1 MTRHPPSVLPVL
13 EPLGASGERVRAAL
27 HGRGMRV
34 TPARVAVLAALTD
47 EDGQDGHRTAAE
59 LFHTLTQAGVE
70 IDLVT
75 VYRAVATLTEV
86 GLLFQLAIAD
96 RAATYCRMSAPHQ
109 HAICDG
115 CSTVT
120 PVAGPQ
126 LKRALSY
133 ARGCRPVR
141 LTGRGS
147 LTLRGLCE
155 RCASAEPVIWRG

>member
-1 MTRHPPSVLPVL
+1 M
-13 EPLGASGERVRAAL
+13 L

-47 EDGQDGHRTAAE
+47 QTGRDRHRTAAE
-59 LFHTLTQAGVE
+59 LFHNLTRAGVTL
-70 IDLVT
+70 DLVT
-75 VYRAVATLTEV
+75 VYRAVGALTEV

-120 PVAGPQ
+120 PVAGPG
-126 LKRALSY
+126 LTRALAY
-133 ARGCRPVR
+133 ARDASPVQ
-141 LTGRGS
+141 LTDRGS
-147 LTLRGLCE
+147 LTLRGLCAQ
-155 RCASAEPVIWRG
+155 CAVANPVAQRG